1 MRILHTSDWHLGRTL
16 EGHSRLPEQAA
27 FLEELCKI
35 VEEEKIDLV
44 LIAGDVYDTYNPPAA
59 AEQLF
64 FEALERLNAHGR
76 RAVAVIAGNHDSPD
90 RLKAAQPLA
99 SKQGIFLIGFP
110 GEELAGKTN
119 SGLALDEVAAAG
131 QVSFPRDKAYIVQGG
146 SGWLEIAV
154 PGCREHAV
162 LVALPYPSEQRLN
175 QVLSDSLEE
184 QAMQKAYSERVALAL
199 AQGAAFF
206 REDTVNLVV
215 SHLYVMGA
223 YTSESERDI
232 QLGGAYAVEPIALPG
247 KAHYVALG
255 HLHRPQ
261 KVGGSPVP
269 CRYSGSPL
277 CYSFSES
284 DQQKEVVVVEVI
296 PGQNVK
302 IWPRKLTC
310 GKPLLL
316 KRFKSYQEAYDWCGA
331 PENKESWV
339 YLEIESPKPLSGAE
353 LDQLNKAH
361 PGLVFRRVILPGSTA
376 YEEGERLSQLS
387 LEEKF
392 RMFVAR
398 ETGSAPDDELV
409 TLFLELACG
418 GESDETN
425 PS

>member
-16 EGHSRLPEQAA
+16 EGHSRLPEQVE
-27 FLEELCKI
+27 FLDELCDI
-35 VEEEKIDLV
+35 LDEEKIDLV
-44 LIAGDVYDTYNPPAA
+44 LIAGDVYDTYNPPAG

-64 FEALERLNAHGR
+64 FNALERLSANGR
-76 RAVAVIAGNHDSPD
+76 RAVVVIAGNHDSPD

-99 SKQGIFLIGFP
+99 SKQGIFLLGFP
-110 GEELAGKTN
+110 GEELARKTN
-119 SGLALDEVAAAG
+119 PGLALDEVAAAG
-131 QVSFPRDKAYIVQGG
+131 QVSFPGEQAYIVQGG
-146 SGWLEIAV
+146 PGWLEIAV

-162 LVALPYPSEQRLN
+162 LVPLPYPSEQRLN

-215 SHLYVMGA
+215 SHLYVMGGH
-223 YTSESERDI
+223 TSESERDI
-232 QLGGAYAVEPIALPG
+232 QLGGAYVVEPVALPAN
-247 KAHYVALG
+247 AHYVALG

-261 KVGGSPVP
+261 RVGGSPVP

-277 CYSFSES
+277 CYSFSET
-284 DQQKEVVVVEVI
+284 DQQKEVVVVEVT
-296 PGQNVK
+296 PGQDVK
-302 IWPRKLTC
+302 IRSRKLAS
-310 GKPLLL
+310 GKPMLL
-316 KRFKSYQEAYDWCGA
+316 KRFKSYQEAYEWCAA
-331 PENKESWV
+331 PENKEAWV
-339 YLEIESPKPLSGAE
+339 YLEIESPEPLSGAE

-361 PGLVFRRVILPGSTA
+361 PGIIFRRVILPGSSA

-398 ETGSAPDDELV
+398 ETGNAPDDELV
-409 TLFLELACG
+409 TLFLELAGG